1 MLRKV
6 FLVFAGLLL
15 VAVIA
20 QFYLA
25 TFGAFERPLPEP
37 ETGAIV
43 PHAINGTMVIPI
55 LSLLTTIVAAVAGA
69 GRRLIALSL
78 VPLVVF
84 VGQLFVLFPLAGLA
98 GATMEK
104 TNTGGHIVLGF
115 HAIFGLLMLWAVVVL
130 FREARVLASTSAG
143 TAAPVAEPHAGS

>member
-1 MLRKV
+1 MRKV

-37 ETGAIV
+37 GTGALV
-43 PHAINGTMVIPI
+43 PHAMNGTMVIPI
-55 LSLLTTIVAAVAGA
+55 LSLLTTIIAAVARA
-69 GRRLIALSL
+69 GGRLIALSIA
-78 VPLVVF
+78 PLVLAAA
-84 VGQLFVLFPLAGLA
+84 QLFVIFPLTELTGS
-98 GATMEK
+98 TMEQ

-115 HAIFGLLMLWAVVVL
+115 HAIVGLLLLWAVVVL
-130 FREARVLASTSAG
+130 FREVRALASTPAG
-143 TAAPVAEPHAGS
+143 AAAPIAKPHTGI